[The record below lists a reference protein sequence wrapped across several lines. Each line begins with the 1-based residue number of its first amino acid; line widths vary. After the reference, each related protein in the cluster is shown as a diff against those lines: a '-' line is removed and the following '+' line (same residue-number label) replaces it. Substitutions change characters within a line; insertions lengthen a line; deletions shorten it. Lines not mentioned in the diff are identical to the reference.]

1 MGRPSGP
8 TAQKRQLANT
18 LRVELQQLIERGQC
32 AYCRAPASPNK
43 PLTREH
49 VIPRARG
56 GRRKDVRIIVP
67 ACERCNHHRGCKD
80 LIPFLLGRPQRISSF
95 LDYLT
100 SLSTDSIRE
109 LDLRVFAELYTAI
122 AILGECAEYGDA
134 WRAQLERL
142 CAGRSLYRRRYA
154 ARRAVGAIAERI
166 ESMRMQEAEQIGP
179 TCPAPRSRLS
189 AASLQLEEPLEL
201 LAARILTVLALLW
214 RVPAVTVER
223 EMARE
228 LNGCATGYH
237 EFLDRSVG
245 RDNDYEDEGI
255 VALDGW
261 RARRRRKRV
270 RVDRR
275 SRSASRQRLPGAN
288 RGRAA

>member
-8 TAQKRQLANT
+8 TVGKRHPAKA

-32 AYCRAPASPNK
+32 AYCRAPASPNR

-67 ACERCNHHRGCKD
+67 ACERCNHHRGSKD

-95 LDYLT
+95 LDYLA

-122 AILGECAEYGDA
+122 SILGECAAHGDA
-134 WRAQLERL
+134 WRPQLERL
-142 CAGRSLYRRRYA
+142 CSGRSLYRRRYA
-154 ARRAVGAIAERI
+154 ARRAVGAISERI
-166 ESMRMQEAEQIGP
+166 ESMHLLEPDPVGP
-179 TCPAPRSRLS
+179 TCLVPQARPGSD
-189 AASLQLEEPLEL
+189 SLQLEEPLER
-201 LAARILTVLALLW
+201 LAARILMVLALLW
-214 RVPAVTVER
+214 RVPAATVKR

-228 LNGCATGYH
+228 LSGARASRVGSVDSS
-237 EFLDRSVG
+237 FPLDA
-245 RDNDYEDEGI
+245 DAEEDGI

-261 RARRRRKRV
+261 KARRKRKRV

-275 SRSASRQRLPGAN
+275 SRATIRQRYPGTS